1 MTVSEFPDKIAKH
14 KRREKRRVRMGTHE
28 ELVEKDRGATEK
40 ILKDPGHYRKENG
53 KLDYLVIM
61 DEFQLS
67 VNRTYL
73 VIRHVEAELA
83 KKTQTHKK
91 S

>member
-1 MTVSEFPDKIAKH
+1 
-14 KRREKRRVRMGTHE
+14 MGTHE